1 MVVDGKFIIIELFKG
16 NWCLLVS
23 QPCLWTGGIHTSR
36 LNILDDGIPSSTL
49 SLPIYMCGPYGSN
62 YGGYERLMYPFY
74 SRELV
79 RDCESFKQYYE
90 SIEPPHMAHS
100 SDFGYAPN

>member
-1 MVVDGKFIIIELFKG
+1 MDGKFIIIELCKG
-16 NWCLLVS
+16 NWCILVS

-62 YGGYERLMYPFY
+62 YVGDEMILYSVY
-74 SRELV
+74 SR
-79 RDCESFKQYYE
+79 
-90 SIEPPHMAHS
+90 
-100 SDFGYAPN
+100 